1 MENGSFGNPEPSSL
15 GPSPSRSLAPNQTNK
30 TKRSKTKPI
39 LLILAALL
47 VASAACAA
55 AVAAAVRRKGDSGG
69 VSRLQVRRPSKAISV
84 ACGLTEYR
92 ELCLSSLA
100 EFPAAATASL
110 KEIVHVSVN
119 DTLRRLGRALDAASN
134 ISRLDMDNY
143 TRSAID
149 GCLELLEDSS
159 DQLSRSL
166 NYNGSAQDVMTW
178 LSAGMTNI
186 NGCADG
192 LDEVGAGEVKDRMTA
207 ELRNLSELVSN
218 CLAMYAVAADFS
230 GVPANSLGR
239 RLMGAA
245 AVAASGGFPAWLSR
259 RDRRLL
265 EKPAAELKVDVVVSP
280 DGNGTCRTIE
290 EAIKKA
296 PENGGRRFIIHVRAG
311 RYDEKILKVGR
322 TKRNLMFIGDGK
334 GKTVITGNKSV
345 ADNMTTF
352 HTASFAAT
360 GNGLILKD
368 ITFENLAGPINH
380 QAVALRIGAD
390 YAVIYNCNI
399 IGYQDTLYVHSQ
411 RQFYQGC
418 DIYGTI
424 DFIFGNAAVV
434 FQSCNIYARKPLP
447 SQKNTIT
454 AQSRQ
459 DPNQNTGI
467 SIHNCSIMA
476 EPDLMANKN
485 EYPTYLGRPW
495 KSYAQTVYMLCNIS
509 DNINPKGWL
518 EWNQSSFALD
528 TLYYGEYKNY
538 GPGAV
543 TMQRVNWTG
552 YHAVMSADEANKFTV
567 DRFLSGS
574 SWLPSTGVA
583 FEGGLGIVN

>member
-1 MENGSFGNPEPSSL
+1 MVNTSLGNPEPRSL
-15 GPSPSRSLAPNQTNK
+15 GSSTSRSRPNQPNK
-30 TKRSKTKPI
+30 IKTKPI
-39 LLILAALL
+39 LFILAALL

-55 AVAAAVRRKGDSGG
+55 AAAAAVRRGGGSG
-69 VSRLQVRRPSKAISV
+69 QI
-84 ACGLTEYR
+84 
-92 ELCLSSLA
+92 
-100 EFPAAATASL
+100 
-110 KEIVHVSVN
+110 IHISVN
-119 DTLRRLGRALDAASN
+119 DTLRRVGRALDAASN
-134 ISRLDMDNY
+134 ISRMDMDNH

-159 DQLSRSL
+159 NQLSGAL
-166 NYNGSAQDVMTW
+166 NYNGSAHDVMTW

-186 NGCADG
+186 DGCADG
-192 LDEVGAGEVKDRMTA
+192 LDEVGAGEVKDRMAA
-207 ELRNLSELVSN
+207 ELRDLSELVSN
-218 CLAMYAVAADFS
+218 CLAMYAAAAAADLS
-230 GVPANSLGR
+230 GAPANSLGR

-245 AVAASGGFPAWLSR
+245 AEASGGFPAWLSR

-265 EKPAAELKVDVVVSP
+265 EMPTAEIKADVVVSP
-280 DGNGTCRTIE
+280 DGNGTCRTIG
-290 EAIKKA
+290 EAIEKA
-296 PENGGRRFIIHVRAG
+296 PENGGRRFVIHVRAG
-311 RYDEKILKVGR
+311 RYEEEILKVGR
-322 TKRNLMFIGDGK
+322 TKKNLMFVGDGK

-368 ITFENLAGPINH
+368 ITFENLAGPSNH

-390 YAVIYNCNI
+390 QAVIYNCSI

-411 RQFYQGC
+411 RQFYREC
-418 DIYGTI
+418 DIHGTV

-476 EPDLMANKN
+476 EPDLMANKS

-495 KSYAQTVYMLCNIS
+495 KFYSRTVYMLCNIS
-509 DNINPKGWL
+509 DHIDPKGWL
-518 EWNQSSFALD
+518 QWNQSSFALD

-552 YHAVMSADEANKFTV
+552 YHAIMPTDEANKFTV
-567 DRFLSGS
+567 GRFLSGS
-574 SWLPSTGVA
+574 SWLPLTGVA